1 MKIKDFLKL
10 FEDKNSEMEVV
21 IPDMYGDFEKDIA
34 LMDAFVAADDFEN
47 RSFSAYSGTNI
58 DSAIKNGKDP
68 IQVLR
73 IW

>member
-10 FEDKNSEMEVV
+10 FEDKNLEMEIV
-21 IPDMYGDFEKDIA
+21 IPDQYGNFEKDMA
-34 LMDAFVAADDFEN
+34 LISLFVAADDFEN
-47 RSFSAYSGTNI
+47 RSFYAYSNI
-58 DSAIKNGKDP
+58 DRAIKNGKDP